1 MAQRKLDNQVSSFSV
16 RKALT
21 CRAVFTSCFKE
32 IGIGSSLGQN
42 TELDGSFFSVGQ
54 NIYSFIAT
62 SNGERTS
69 FYAYAMT
76 AITHRGAV
84 RKLEQLFA
92 LGSTHNLWS
101 CQSRQ
106 LKLLCSFPL
115 L

>member
-1 MAQRKLDNQVSSFSV
+1 M

-21 CRAVFTSCFKE
+21 CRAFFTSCFKE
-32 IGIGSSLGQN
+32 VGIGTSLRQN
-42 TELDGSFFSVGQ
+42 TELDESFFSVQ

-62 SNGERTS
+62 SNGESTS

-76 AITHRGAV
+76 AITHCGAV

-92 LGSTHNLWS
+92 LGSTHNSRAGSSS
-101 CQSRQ
+101 CFAASP
-106 LKLLCSFPL
+106 CSDKCLNFGNVLASWPL